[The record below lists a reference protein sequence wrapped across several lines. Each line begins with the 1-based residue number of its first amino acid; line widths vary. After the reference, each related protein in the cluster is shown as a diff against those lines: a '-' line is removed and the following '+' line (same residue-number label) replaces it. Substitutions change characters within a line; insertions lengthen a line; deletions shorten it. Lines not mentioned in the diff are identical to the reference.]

1 MKKKMKIYC
10 EASNGKR
17 FATQGREEGNIVIV
31 KVGGREVR
39 LSSEEL
45 ERGFTVIVGGWNFE
59 KYSAIEH
66 DSKLYSK
73 QRW

>member
-1 MKKKMKIYC
+1 MKIYC

-17 FATQGREEGNIVIV
+17 FATQGSLEGEKVV
-31 KVGGREVR
+31 VRVGGREFR
-39 LSSEEL
+39 LSREEL